1 MGKDSNWQ
9 ALGQRVAG
17 KWQIPLALASF
28 VLLGAAVWRIRPSP
42 SALPLQ
48 RAYTHL
54 DTMISGRQFNE
65 AVDVVHVL
73 LAREDL
79 SESDLAQLYIRLG
92 RAASG
97 IARRDR
103 LFNSLVGSQ
112 IVGHYRYAATRGV
125 ALGGEDFV
133 NLGLAS
139 EWKKDFSSAVHYL
152 KKAEQQP
159 LEHLAE
165 VQWHR
170 ITLEDRYLEP
180 SDEKLQVDLD
190 AYLLALE
197 PHRLDM
203 RIKALELQMQVLD
216 DLGLLREASTM
227 LVKQKNAFEN
237 SDFAAAFGYLE
248 SWLLYSQGLEDEA
261 ETYLRTIRNGLSA
274 DDPVYAKTGWLLGQ
288 VVMGVKTPKRPM
300 EALSFFEDVLEHQAK
315 SPYAIASRVGIAQA
329 YAMLARHDDAISTYR
344 IAIDAMDELT
354 PARVVNR
361 DVVRT
366 SLGVLAET
374 QRLAGQ
380 LEAATGYA
388 QLAVSLLDYDDEDAA
403 VAMLSQLVQLQSLQ
417 AEAIEA
423 ADSSDIKAH
432 RGGMDFIEVSSSP
445 GSRKMF
451 GLAGDTYRDLARI
464 NTLSEQRAAQAA
476 WLSARHYARGGFRER
491 SIEMYRAFTI
501 ERPQNPLVPRA
512 LLRIGQQY
520 QSMGSWGP
528 AIEAFQNCYRKFPR
542 TLDAARALVPLAQ
555 CYLNEKPGQEELAEK
570 ALRLV
575 LEDSDVFTPDAPEFT
590 SAMFL
595 LGDVLDR
602 RHSFEEA
609 ISTLEESLN
618 RYGKDRA
625 STRARF
631 LLADAYRRSALA
643 LREEAAEVTF
653 AGELQQLRSE
663 AKSRLGRA
671 ATLYRLLI
679 DEFEDRDPTALTSLE
694 KLYLRHSYLY
704 EADCYFETLDYQ
716 AALKLYE
723 DAAGSFQ
730 DTTSSLAAYVQIIN
744 CDVFLGRPNEAQ
756 AALAR
761 ALILVDAMPQASF
774 DDSLSPEKR
783 EDWRRYFQWLD
794 ESELF

>member
-1 MGKDSNWQ
+1 MGNDSNWQ
-9 ALGQRVAG
+9 ALGQRIAG
-17 KWQIPLALASF
+17 KWQIPLAIASL

-42 SALPLQ
+42 TTLPLQ
-48 RAYTHL
+48 RAFTHI
-54 DTMISGRQFNE
+54 DTMISGQYFNE

-73 LAREDL
+73 LGREEISD
-79 SESDLAQLYIRLG
+79 SDLAQLYLRLG

-97 IARRDR
+97 VARRDR

-112 IVGHYRYAATRGV
+112 IVGHYRYAAARGV
-125 ALGGEDFV
+125 TLSGNDFV

-139 EWKKDFSSAVHYL
+139 EWKKDYSAAVHYL
-152 KKAEQQP
+152 KKAEQLP
-159 LEHLAE
+159 LDQKAE

-180 SDEKLQVDLD
+180 SNEQLQVDLN
-190 AYLLALE
+190 AYLLAIE
-197 PHRLDM
+197 PHRLDL

-216 DLGLLREASTM
+216 DLGKLSEASTM
-227 LVKQKNAFEN
+227 LVKQKAAFEN
-237 SDFAAAFGYLE
+237 SDFAHAFAYLE
-248 SWLLYSQGLEDEA
+248 SWVLYSQGLEDEA
-261 ETYLRTIRNGLSA
+261 ETYLRTIRN
-274 DDPVYAKTGWLLGQ
+274 DIDPNDPIYAKTGWLLGQ

-300 EALSFFEDVLEHQAK
+300 EAISFFEDVLAHHAT
-315 SPYAIASRVGIAQA
+315 SAYAVASRVSIAQA
-329 YAMLARHDDAISTYR
+329 YAMLERHEDAIGTYR
-344 IAIDAMDELT
+344 IAIESMDDLV
-354 PARVVNR
+354 PVRVVNR

-374 QRLAGQ
+374 QRLAGH
-380 LEAATGYA
+380 LEPATEYA
-388 QLAVSLLDYDDEDAA
+388 QLAVSLLNRDDEETVA
-403 VAMLSQLVQLQSLQ
+403 AMLSQLVQLQSLQ
-417 AEAIEA
+417 AETLDA
-423 ADSSDIKAH
+423 AVSSDGKAH
-432 RGGMDFIEVSSSP
+432 RAGLDFIEVSPSP
-445 GSRKMF
+445 AARKVF
-451 GLAGDTYRDLARI
+451 GRAGDTYHDLARI
-464 NTLSEQRAAQAA
+464 STLTEQRAAQAT
-476 WLSARHYARGGFRER
+476 WSAAHHYARGGFRAQ
-491 SIEMYRAFTI
+491 SIEVYRAFVL
-501 ERPQNPLVPRA
+501 ERPTHSLVPRA

-520 QSMGSWGP
+520 QAMGSWGQ
-528 AIEAFQNCYRKFPR
+528 AIESFQACYRKFPR
-542 TLDAARALVPLAQ
+542 TLDAARGLVPMAQ
-555 CYLNEKPGQEELAEK
+555 CYLNEKPGQEDLAEK

-575 LEDSDVFTPDAPEFT
+575 LEDSDVFTPEAPEFA

-602 RHSFEEA
+602 RESFEEA
-609 ISTLEESLN
+609 ISTLEEALN
-618 RYGKDRA
+618 RYDADVA

-643 LREEAAEVTF
+643 LRDEAAAVTF

-663 AKSRLGRA
+663 SKSRLERA
-671 ATLYRLLI
+671 AKLYRRLI
-679 DEFEDRDPTALTSLE
+679 DEFEGRDPTTLTSIE
-694 KLYLRHSYLY
+694 KLYLRHAYLY

-716 AALKLYE
+716 AALNLYE

-774 DDSLSPEKR
+774 DKSLSPEKR